1 MTYSKKN
8 PRILSVY
15 GAFLFWEVFMKRN
28 WWRASRAL
36 AAFLFFS
43 LSFLLA
49 SRLMHLPA
57 ALYTESEGEEGK
69 APVTVVLDA
78 GHGGVDGGAVGV
90 NGSVEKDIN
99 LAITLEIG
107 RLLSDAGVR
116 VVYTRQDDREV
127 CSDEERHSGHRK
139 MYDLKN
145 RLALAHAT
153 EGAVLVSIHM
163 NTYSSSSCQGLQ
175 VYYAPTAPEGRILA
189 DKIQA
194 RVRAD
199 LQPENRRVTKAA
211 GESIY
216 LLHHATCPAVLVEC
230 GFLSSPAECQK
241 LSSKDYQRELSF
253 SIFCAI
259 IEYIE
264 QTS

>member
-1 MTYSKKN
+1 
-8 PRILSVY
+8 
-15 GAFLFWEVFMKRN
+15 MKQK
-28 WWRASRAL
+28 WWRASYAL
-36 AAFLFFS
+36 AAFLLFS
-43 LSFLLA
+43 FSFLLA
-49 SRLMHLPA
+49 SYWIHLPQT
-57 ALYTESEGEEGK
+57 LYTEGEGEEAK
-69 APVTVVLDA
+69 ASLTVVLDA

-99 LAITLEIG
+99 LTITLEIG

-127 CSDEERHSGHRK
+127 CSDEERDSGHRK

-145 RLALAHAT
+145 RLVIAHAT
-153 EGAVLVSIHM
+153 ESAVLVSIHM
-163 NTYSSSSCQGLQ
+163 NTYSSPNCQGLQ

-199 LQPENRRVTKAA
+199 LQPSNRRVTKAA

-230 GFLSSPAECQK
+230 GFLSSPAECKK
-241 LSSKDYQRELSF
+241 LSSEDYQRELSF

>member
-1 MTYSKKN
+1 
-8 PRILSVY
+8 
-15 GAFLFWEVFMKRN
+15 MKQK
-28 WWRASRAL
+28 WWRACRGVAV
-36 AAFLFFS
+36 FLLFS
-43 LSFLLA
+43 LSFLLV
-49 SRLMHLPA
+49 SQLMNLPA
-57 ALYTESEGEEGK
+57 ALYTDSEGEEAK
-69 APVTVVLDA
+69 AALTVVLDA
-78 GHGGVDGGAVGV
+78 GHGGVDGGAIGV

-99 LAITLEIG
+99 LAVTLKIG
-107 RLLSDAGVR
+107 RLLSEAGVR

-127 CSDEERHSGHRK
+127 CSDEERDSGHRK

-145 RLALAHAT
+145 RLAIAHAT

-163 NTYSSSSCQGLQ
+163 NTYSSPNCQGLQ
-175 VYYAPTAPEGRILA
+175 VYYAPVAPEGRILA

-194 RVRAD
+194 RVCAD
-199 LQPENRRVTKAA
+199 LQPNNHRTVKAA

-230 GFLSSPAECQK
+230 GFLSSPVECKK
-241 LSSKDYQRELSF
+241 LSDKDYQRELSF